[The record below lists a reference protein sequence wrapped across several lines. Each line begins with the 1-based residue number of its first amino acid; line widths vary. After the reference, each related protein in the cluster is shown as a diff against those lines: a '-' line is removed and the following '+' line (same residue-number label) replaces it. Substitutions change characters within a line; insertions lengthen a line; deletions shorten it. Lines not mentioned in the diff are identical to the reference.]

1 MRSPVLGA
9 VFGESREGAGFRQ
22 CQLSA
27 RMGREGIFKLWL
39 WVKQFSWFVV
49 GREELPQDPVV
60 HRCAASGRLLHG
72 FLESEDLRSDPVFRP
87 RKKGYLRR
95 IMEQEELP
103 QDLIHF
109 ERRGGFFRTLLETET
124 LPKEGDQE

>member
-1 MRSPVLGA
+1 MA
-9 VFGESREGAGFRQ
+9 
-22 CQLSA
+22 
-27 RMGREGIFKLWL
+27 REGIFKLWL
-39 WVKQFSWFVV
+39 WVKQFSWFFV

-60 HRCAASGRLLHG
+60 HRRAPPGRLLDS
-72 FLESEDLRSDPVFRP
+72 FLESEDLPLDPVFRL

-103 QDLIHF
+103 EDLIHF